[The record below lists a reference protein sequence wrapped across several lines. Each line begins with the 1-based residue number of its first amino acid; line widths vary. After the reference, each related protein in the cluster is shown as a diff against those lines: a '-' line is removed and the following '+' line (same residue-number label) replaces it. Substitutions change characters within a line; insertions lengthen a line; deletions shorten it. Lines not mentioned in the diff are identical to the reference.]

1 MGNHREPKFVFTK
14 KQKEQEEEEEQKL
27 LIRECFFFQI

>member
-14 KQKEQEEEEEQKL
+14 EQKEQEEEEEQKL